1 MGDFRKFSGRE
12 ENPSSNS
19 KNTEIFSHVMARF
32 FYLSLVEDGV
42 LYVQSPKAAQSDN
55 GDVVAIISAPK
66 DAINDLTVSGN
77 GDVYLVDGFTSP
89 SFQIV
94 NSGNGDVEADLAV
107 SDTITVRVEDNG
119 DVELVG
125 SFGSLDLTLSGNGD
139 FDIFGLTGNA
149 NVKLEGNGDA
159 FIGGSAQTVISGN
172 QTGNG
177 ELEYSGGGTCSVQ
190 SEFAE
195 DTCQREDDEE
205 PDFISLP
212 KPSSSESV
220 RNSVAICAKGG
231 AAPSSPATSTP
242 ASTSPGDIDITTDDT
257 SSSPSSSG
265 YRTLPFVAISFMMM
279 TQFLI
284 QTKQISVIAS

>member
-1 MGDFRKFSGRE
+1 MVVQGNQELFDTVE
-12 ENPSSNS
+12 A
-19 KNTEIFSHVMARF
+19 V
-32 FYLSLVEDGV
+32 VEDGV

-66 DAINDLTVSGN
+66 DAIKDLTVSGN

-159 FIGGSAQTVISGN
+159 FIGGSAQTVISGS

-195 DTCQREDDEE
+195 DTCQREDDEV

-231 AAPSSPATSTP
+231 AAPSSPA
-242 ASTSPGDIDITTDDT
+242 STSPGDITTDDT

-284 QTKQISVIAS
+284 

>member
-1 MGDFRKFSGRE
+1 MY
-12 ENPSSNS
+12 
-19 KNTEIFSHVMARF
+19 VV
-32 FYLSLVEDGV
+32 VEDGV

-89 SFQIV
+89 TFQII
-94 NSGNGDVEADLAV
+94 NAGNGDVEADLAV
-107 SDTITVRVEDNG
+107 SDAITVRVEDNG

-149 NVKLEGNGDA
+149 NVKLEGNGDV
-159 FIGGSAQTVISGN
+159 FIGGSDQTVISGS

-177 ELEYSGGGTCSVQ
+177 ELEYSGGTCTVQ

-205 PDFISLP
+205 PDSIMLP
-212 KPSSSESV
+212 RPSSSESV

-242 ASTSPGDIDITTDDT
+242 ASTSTGDITGGTGTGDDT
-257 SSSPSSSG
+257 SSSSSG
-265 YRTLPFVAISFMMM
+265 YKTLTFVAVIMMM
-279 TQFLI
+279 MMAHLLI
-284 QTKQISVIAS
+284 